1 MFRKIK
7 ELSKAMNAMRSVTQ
21 SVRAPLKRILR
32 RRQAPR
38 IISNGGKVIATI
50 AMNGSVRIL

>member
-1 MFRKIK
+1 MNVIK
-7 ELSKAMNAMRSVTQ
+7 SVTQ

-32 RRQAPR
+32 RRQVPR

-50 AMNGSVRIL
+50 AIKGSVRIL

>member
-1 MFRKIK
+1 
-7 ELSKAMNAMRSVTQ
+7 MNAMRSVTQ